1 MDKMVRGGQAAAAAR
16 VVALFVAANGRADP
30 REIAILDEL
39 GAFERLGV
47 TRERFLDLVDE
58 CLEQVGYGLSGCS
71 WLHERD
77 QNYVDGLL
85 DEVADPADR
94 LSVCRLGAAI
104 LTADGRVTGDERLI
118 YGHALARWHVS
129 QAQVTQA
136 ILDDGNRHPQAP
148 RSAAAA

>member
-1 MDKMVRGGQAAAAAR
+1 MDKMVRGERAGAAAR

-30 REIAILDEL
+30 REVAILDEL
-39 GAFERLGV
+39 GAYGRLGI
-47 TRERFLDLVDE
+47 TRERFLGLVDE

-77 QNYVDGLL
+77 QSYVDSLL
-85 DEVADPADR
+85 DEVRDPADR

-104 LTADGRVTGDERLI
+104 LTADGRVTGDERLV
-118 YGHALARWHVS
+118 YGHALARWRIS

-136 ILDDGNRHPQAP
+136 ILDDGNRRPQAP
-148 RSAAAA
+148 HRAAA